1 MLVIVPFAVITEPAL
16 TPRVAL
22 ILFIES
28 STTRLG
34 PDGLAYTCSMRNAIG
49 IVDNTRISSIN
60 TANLFFIFLSP
71 FLLQTHLELYDLG
84 GAIVLFQ
91 TAYKFCEI

>member
-1 MLVIVPFAVITEPAL
+1 
-16 TPRVAL
+16 
-22 ILFIES
+22 
-28 STTRLG
+28 
-34 PDGLAYTCSMRNAIG
+34 MRNAIG